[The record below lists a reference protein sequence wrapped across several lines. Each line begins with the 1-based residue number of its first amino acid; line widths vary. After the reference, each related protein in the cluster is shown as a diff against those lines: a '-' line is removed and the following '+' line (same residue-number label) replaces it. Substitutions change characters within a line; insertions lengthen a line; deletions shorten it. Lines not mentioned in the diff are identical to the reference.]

1 MVDIIIPSQHY
12 KSNRNISY
20 TLKIIKNFSKRK
32 NKATMMNSLYNAAA
46 SVKAGSMFKT
56 AEFKNILN
64 EATSNENW
72 NIANSKL

>member
-1 MVDIIIPSQHY
+1 
-12 KSNRNISY
+12 
-20 TLKIIKNFSKRK
+20 
-32 NKATMMNSLYNAAA
+32 MNSLYNAAA